1 MKNFSLALVTG
12 ASSGI
17 GEALCHLL
25 ASKGIAL
32 LITGRDA
39 AKLECLAS
47 ALQESVTVTAFSA
60 DLTDAAQRRI
70 VIEKI
75 HAYHPDLVINN
86 AGMGLYGDAMTHST
100 EQQMRVFTLNADA
113 VLELTLEAARTM
125 MLHHKQGVI
134 LNVSSA
140 AAFQIF
146 PQFAV
151 YAAAKAFVNHF
162 SESFDEEMR
171 SYGIRIL
178 ASCPG
183 MVKTTFTERAGGLPT
198 ALDAALAMSPE
209 FAAQEIWKQIQG
221 KKNIYLFD
229 WKYRLASFFN
239 VLIPKRLRI
248 AILKRCIAN
257 KIRIRTDR
265 M

>member
-1 MKNFSLALVTG
+1 MINFSLALVTG

-25 ASKGIAL
+25 ASKGIPL

-39 AKLECLAS
+39 AKLERLAA
-47 ALQESVTVTAFSA
+47 ALQERVVVTAFSA
-60 DLTDAAQRRI
+60 DLTDAAQRCT

-75 HAYHPDLVINN
+75 HEYHPDLVINN
-86 AGMGLYGDAMTHST
+86 AGMGLYGNAMTHST
-100 EQQMRVFTLNADA
+100 QEQMRVFTLNADA
-113 VLELTLEAARTM
+113 VLELSLEAARTM

-140 AAFQIF
+140 AAFQVF

-171 SYGIRIL
+171 PYGIRVL
-178 ASCPG
+178 SSCPG
-183 MVKTTFTERAGGLPT
+183 IVKTAFTERAGGLPT

-209 FAAQEIWKQIQG
+209 FAAQEIWQQIQKG
-221 KKNIYLFD
+221 KTIHLFD
-229 WKYRLASFFN
+229 WKYRVASYLTA
-239 VLIPKRLRI
+239 LIPKRLRI
-248 AILKRCIAN
+248 AILKKCIAN
-257 KIRIRTDR
+257 KISRP
-265 M
+265 